1 MPTWLTWVIAIV
13 IALIVI
19 GALASMISKRRTEQR
34 RTRAEE
40 LRAEASEKAG
50 GLAESQRSADEARA
64 KADLAAAEA
73 ERAREQ
79 AARAE
84 QGHQVEQASY
94 EGKLREADKLDPE
107 VNTRA
112 KDYEPSVWN
121 DQSSEADSR
130 PAGVETTA
138 PPAADPGTATPAP
151 APAPEGTASPR
162 ETPSTADT
170 TSTEGAHTRTTE

>member
-1 MPTWLTWVIAIV
+1 MPTWLNWVIVIV
-13 IALIVI
+13 IVLIVL

-121 DQSSEADSR
+121 DESTETDSD
-130 PAGVETTA
+130 PAETETTA
-138 PPAADPGTATPAP
+138 PPASGRRHDGPRPGL
-151 APAPEGTASPR
+151 GSGPR
-162 ETPSTADT
+162 GNDIT
-170 TSTEGAHTRTTE
+170 T